1 MDKSIV
7 RRQRDANGNLTEPR
21 KLDSPLVPLT
31 KEEQITMLQALNK
44 SLMLT
49 VTDMFEENL
58 ELREL
63 NRNVMLVVTDLY
75 EAVYPAEE
83 GEI

>member
-1 MDKSIV
+1 MF
-7 RRQRDANGNLTEPR
+7 RR
-21 KLDSPLVPLT
+21 KLLEDGTLGPMEPVFPDQDVMP
-31 KEEQITMLQALNK
+31 EQQIEALKTMNK
-44 SLMLT
+44 NLMLT

-75 EAVYPAEE
+75 EAIYPAEE

>member
-1 MDKSIV
+1 MAIEYKV
-7 RRQRDANGNLTEPR
+7 RDQNGDLGEPV
-21 KLDSPLVPLT
+21 KAGSDPT
-31 KEEQITMLQALNK
+31 TDEQIAALQALNK

-75 EAVYPAEE
+75 EAIYPAEE

>member
-1 MDKSIV
+1 MPAIIRPRNSDGSFGEPKKFGNGDT
-7 RRQRDANGNLTEPR
+7 DAE
-21 KLDSPLVPLT
+21 KVA
-31 KEEQITMLQALNK
+31 KLQALNK

-75 EAVYPAEE
+75 ETVYSAEE
-83 GEI
+83 GVTK

>member
-1 MDKSIV
+1 ME
-7 RRQRDANGNLTEPR
+7 RRPR
-21 KLDSPLVPLT
+21 LPDGTLGELEKIGKTPTP
-31 KEEQITMLQALNK
+31 KEQIATLQVLNK

-75 EAVYPAEE
+75 EAIYPAEE
-83 GEI
+83 GVTK

>member
-1 MDKSIV
+1 MTYNKRAEDGSLGGPVKVGS
-7 RRQRDANGNLTEPR
+7 A
-21 KLDSPLVPLT
+21 LT
-31 KEEQITMLQALNK
+31 KEEQFSALQALNK
-44 SLMLT
+44 NLMLT
-49 VTDMFEENL
+49 VTDMYEENL

-75 EAVYPAEE
+75 EAIYPAEE

>member
-1 MDKSIV
+1 MERK
-7 RRQRDANGNLTEPR
+7 RRGPNGDLEG
-21 KLDSPLVPLT
+21 LT
-31 KEEQITMLQALNK
+31 KIGSLPTQGEQIEALQALNK
-44 SLMLT
+44 NLMLT

-75 EAVYPAEE
+75 EAIYPAEE

>member
-1 MDKSIV
+1 MQ
-7 RRQRDANGNLTEPR
+7 RRKRLPGGGFGELEKIGSLPTP
-21 KLDSPLVPLT
+21 
-31 KEEQITMLQALNK
+31 EEQIATLQTLNK

-83 GEI
+83 GVTK